1 MGRKSRVKKE
11 RRIQKEKDNARMIVQ
26 AEKFEEAIIEESTD
40 EQLDRILNILG
51 VKSEEDAEV
60 SQKTIQYYYQFLS
73 NTIEMPCL
81 VTGIEDMG
89 CFSWEEY
96 YTFGPGDEREYEQKR
111 KDNPSFRD
119 EYKLISFNKQYDE
132 ESGILV
138 DVERVTDKK
147 KFTLTL
153 SDLKAVNKR
162 SKNHQLLDDYSVW
175 FVNYAW

>member
-96 YTFGPGDEREYEQKR
+96 YTFGPWR
-111 KDNPSFRD
+111 
-119 EYKLISFNKQYDE
+119 
-132 ESGILV
+132 
-138 DVERVTDKK
+138 
-147 KFTLTL
+147 
-153 SDLKAVNKR
+153 
-162 SKNHQLLDDYSVW
+162 
-175 FVNYAW
+175 